1 MSLTRKKIK
10 VYSKLVLVAVVALI
24 IGLVILKNRN
34 QRVTFWFFGT
44 YEGVN
49 VLWLLACTA
58 AGSIGAYWIALT
70 VFSVWR
76 GLRTVRRES
85 AFRDREQEQTR
96 KAEDLAVQER
106 RIDQKR
112 SELLR
117 GESKGGSPVGGP

>member
-1 MSLTRKKIK
+1 MSVTLNKIK
-10 VYSKLVLVAVVALI
+10 VYSKVGLVVVVALI
-24 IGLVILKNRN
+24 FGLVILKNRGL
-34 QRVTFWFFGT
+34 RVTFWFFGT

-70 VFSVWR
+70 VLSVWKD
-76 GLRTVRRES
+76 LRSVRRES
-85 AFRDREQEQTR
+85 ALRDREQEQKR
-96 KAEDLAVQER
+96 KAADLAVQER

-117 GESKGGSPVGGP
+117 GESSGGSPVGGP